1 MARLLL
7 IGFDG
12 STAATS
18 IGRLDGHQVVQVNLT
33 RSFGRQFDVDQMFD
47 LVVDLVDDYFLVDSG
62 AAAANALTD
71 RSSLHTGSLGLL
83 GVSEKAL
90 RFVCPFKK

>member
-1 MARLLL
+1 
-7 IGFDG
+7 
-12 STAATS
+12 
-18 IGRLDGHQVVQVNLT
+18 
-33 RSFGRQFDVDQMFD
+33 MFD

-71 RSSLHTGSLGLL
+71 RSSLYTGSLGLL